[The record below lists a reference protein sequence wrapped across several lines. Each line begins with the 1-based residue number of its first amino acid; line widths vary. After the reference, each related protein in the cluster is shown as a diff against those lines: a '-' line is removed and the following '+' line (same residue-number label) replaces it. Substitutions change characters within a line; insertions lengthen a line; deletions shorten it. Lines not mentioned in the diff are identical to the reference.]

1 MYLWNSKYLRS
12 TTDTSMTECDK
23 IITVMDIVSTR
34 KKNTIAAN
42 VTGTASINCH
52 SKNVRYCYILHTVLS
67 VNILLLII
75 LLFAVIMQNKKVQY
89 KMEINELEKSLY

>member
-12 TTDTSMTECDK
+12 TTDTSVTECDK
-23 IITVMDIVSTR
+23 IITVMDIVSTK

-52 SKNVRYCYILHTVLS
+52 SKNVRYCCILHTVLL
-67 VNILLLII
+67 VNILLLITI
-75 LLFAVIMQNKKVQY
+75 IICCYYAKQKGAI
-89 KMEINELEKSLY
+89 

>member
-12 TTDTSMTECDK
+12 TADTSVTECDK

-34 KKNTIAAN
+34 RKNTIAAN
-42 VTGTASINCH
+42 VTSMSISCH
-52 SKNVRYCYILHTVLS
+52 SKNVRYCYILHTVLL

-75 LLFAVIMQNKKVQY
+75 IIIYCYYVKQKGAI
-89 KMEINELEKSLY
+89 

>member
-12 TTDTSMTECDK
+12 ITDTSVTECDK

-52 SKNVRYCYILHTVLS
+52 SKNVRYCYILHTVLL
-67 VNILLLII
+67 VNILLLITI
-75 LLFAVIMQNKKVQY
+75 IICCYFAKQKRAI
-89 KMEINELEKSLY
+89 